1 MKKNVG
7 VFQWLFYPGLS
18 VMCVVSV
25 HEVDDLPWHV
35 VEVEDRRICVQAG
48 GMELVTVF
56 HGQFSKGSEVLFLH
70 SVDHLYHPVWDH
82 GVSSVLQVQ
91 GQRRQ
96 RLVIS
101 REHASNAAWPTV
113 SGHTDNFVSALNK
126 NKWSNYLEEAACL
139 YTGLHPWG
147 AAHEFTLSTG
157 LLGKKNTAVMCFF
170 CLS

>member
-1 MKKNVG
+1 MLWKKHVA

-96 RLVIS
+96 RLWWSAENMHQMQPDQLYQDTLTTLLVRSIKTSEVITL
-101 REHASNAAWPTV
+101 RRQLVCTLVCIPEVLPT
-113 SGHTDNFVSALNK
+113 SLRSAL
-126 NKWSNYLEEAACL
+126 AC
-139 YTGLHPWG
+139 
-147 AAHEFTLSTG
+147 
-157 LLGKKNTAVMCFF
+157 
-170 CLS
+170 